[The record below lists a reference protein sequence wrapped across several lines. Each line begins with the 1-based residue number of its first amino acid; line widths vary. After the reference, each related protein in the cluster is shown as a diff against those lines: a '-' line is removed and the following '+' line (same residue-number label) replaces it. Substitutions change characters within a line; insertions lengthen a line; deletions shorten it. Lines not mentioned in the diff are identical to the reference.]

1 MKKVVV
7 LAVSALVLA
16 VAAVAYAQ
24 ERTNA
29 YTVRGNVSPSTAG
42 TTKKPVPVSV
52 EFNYTVGEQSQP
64 PLRPSPVQRYTIG
77 FSGLR
82 VNSNS
87 FPGCTAAQIN
97 RAESTRGCPSGSR
110 IGTGKIDAVAGGESD
125 RTNTSIKCPLNLEV
139 YNSRRNKA
147 AIYVVGGPDAPAGKK
162 TACPTTTNA
171 ALDASFIRRGTT
183 TSLQFNVPLVPFRQQ
198 LGTIEVAVIRVQ
210 SNIPRKTRRVNGR
223 TVGFFEAIGGCRNR
237 KRTITVT
244 FLNEDGKTARAQDA
258 TACR

>member
-7 LAVSALVLA
+7 LAVSALMLA

-29 YTVRGNVSPSTAG
+29 YTVQGNVSPSNAG
-42 TTKKPVPVSV
+42 TSKKPVPVSV
-52 EFNYTVGEQSQP
+52 EFNYTVGEQSN
-64 PLRPSPVQRYTIG
+64 LRPSPVQRYTIG

-87 FPGCTAAQIN
+87 FPGCTAARIN
-97 RAESTRGCPSGSR
+97 QNQGVGRCPRGSR
-110 IGTGKIDAVAGGESD
+110 IGVGKINAVAGPESD
-125 RTNTSIKCPLNLEV
+125 RRNQGLKCPLNLEV

-162 TACPTTTNA
+162 TACAVNTNA
-171 ALDASFIRRGTT
+171 ALDASFIRRGST
-183 TSLQFNVPLVPFRQQ
+183 TSLQFNVPLTPFRQQ
-198 LGTIEVAVIRVQ
+198 LGTVEVSVVRVQ
-210 SNIPRKTRRVNGR
+210 SNIRRMTRRVNGR

-237 KRTITVT
+237 ERAITVT
-244 FLNEDGKTARAQDA
+244 FLNEDNKTSRAQDT